1 MVCISAQTAL
11 GFNISYVR
19 HPQNH
24 GILALKFRGDPSAE
38 AVGKVGLREYISD
51 KSHCLSRL
59 GKYAKCFGIDNKV
72 NAMLEVA
79 L

>member
-24 GILALKFRGDPSAE
+24 GILALKFRGAPSAE
-38 AVGKVGLREYISD
+38 AVGKVGLGRIAKIIPTLYDEVQ
-51 KSHCLSRL
+51 LGLARRGVSRGVDL
-59 GKYAKCFGIDNKV
+59 
-72 NAMLEVA
+72 
-79 L
+79 